1 MVLRQQPMVSEIELC
16 KIATNLCPQQHPN
29 QSFCHNKFGFFVHD
43 SVWWVASPLH
53 SPSALQNSSLEAH
66 VFLFFIRKDGLQQI
80 NWLILHGWMGKPLSG
95 QHLFP
100 GTLKV
105 FKEISCMKNWS
116 NLYLFNLFFF
126 WSWNDIRP
134 LRMLRTSA
142 NVAPK
147 IEERS
152 LCWCVDLDIVFN
164 WGNVINGGN

>member
-16 KIATNLCPQQHPN
+16 KIATNLCLQQHTN

-66 VFLFFIRKDGLQQI
+66 VFLFFNRKDGLQQI

-105 FKEISCMKNWS
+105 SKNSPVWKIEAICIC
-116 NLYLFNLFFF
+116 LIFFF

-134 LRMLRTSA
+134 PECSEQVQTSPRKSKS
-142 NVAPK
+142 VA
-147 IEERS
+147 
-152 LCWCVDLDIVFN
+152 CADV
-164 WGNVINGGN
+164 